1 MDRLYSI
8 AQTGQTAEPTAVDN
22 IMAQY
27 QPKQEGGFWNGLKN
41 FAGSNLGRMTLGGLT
56 GAAIGGLTGRNV
68 NEALLGGIAGAT
80 GAAKGITSRNQYFNN
95 LAEKRQERADR
106 MAEAEKTRQLQID
119 LANKR
124 IEANKAAAD
133 LAFERKLQEI
143 AANRDFQRELA
154 KENRQYA
161 LEDRQSDYDFRT
173 KLANDQHERTL
184 EALGLKNDFARE
196 GWKYQADREDARY
209 ERGLRDELA
218 REERAEN
225 RYQNRLEDTRDYE
238 ARLLEDKIRRE
249 NELWERNQQAAL
261 DKEERDARRYDA
273 RLSDTRDYENQVR
286 EDERAY
292 KQDLLDEQRKYDA
305 DLLKEQRAYN
315 SGLLA
320 NERAYNQ
327 EVARQ
332 KQLDAIELANI
343 KAQNDAAKQQAK
355 LDYEAQKER
364 QKAELKREDAQR
376 RNAELQPRVVQAID
390 RAYKALEDGTGLG
403 QFGGWGWTAGQGGQ
417 NRADIQNAQ
426 AQINTAM
433 RGLLSE
439 MGVGAT
445 EMNSAVEANAY
456 RYAITPDMPIE
467 QIRQVLDNFRAD
479 YLSGDLQRNLAT
491 SIGGSNLSSVSTDDL
506 VGML

>member
-1 MDRLYSI
+1 MTIDRVYKI
-8 AQTGQTAEPTAVDN
+8 AQTGQIEEPNAGDN

-173 KLANDQHERTL
+173 KLANDQHERAL
-184 EALGLKNDFARE
+184 EVLGLKNDFTQE
-196 GWKYQADREDARY
+196 GWKYQADREDARHQRQL
-209 ERGLRDELA
+209 ENELA

-225 RYQNRLEDTRDYE
+225 RYQNRLNDTRDYE

-249 NELWERNQQAAL
+249 NDLWERNQQAAL

-273 RLSDTRDYENQVR
+273 RLSDTRDYEKQVR
-286 EDERAY
+286 
-292 KQDLLDEQRKYDA
+292 
-305 DLLKEQRAYN
+305 
-315 SGLLA
+315 
-320 NERAYNQ
+320 
-327 EVARQ
+327 
-332 KQLDAIELANI
+332 
-343 KAQNDAAKQQAK
+343 
-355 LDYEAQKER
+355 
-364 QKAELKREDAQR
+364 
-376 RNAELQPRVVQAID
+376 
-390 RAYKALEDGTGLG
+390 
-403 QFGGWGWTAGQGGQ
+403 
-417 NRADIQNAQ
+417 
-426 AQINTAM
+426 
-433 RGLLSE
+433 
-439 MGVGAT
+439 
-445 EMNSAVEANAY
+445 
-456 RYAITPDMPIE
+456 
-467 QIRQVLDNFRAD
+467 
-479 YLSGDLQRNLAT
+479 
-491 SIGGSNLSSVSTDDL
+491 
-506 VGML
+506 